1 VTTAADVVF
10 VDTNVLIYARH
21 VNSPFHTD
29 AANRLDDL
37 EAAGAELWISRQT
50 LREYLAGMTR
60 PGAVNPPIPIPTLL
74 ADVRAFQTRFLIA
87 EDGPTVTTHLE
98 ILLVAV
104 ACGGRQIYDA
114 NIVATMLAHGIPN
127 VLTHNIADFKRFAG
141 HVTVLPLIP
150 PPPSGVP

>member
-1 VTTAADVVF
+1 MTTAADVVF

-29 AANRLDDL
+29 AVNRLDDL
-37 EAAGAELWISRQT
+37 EAAGAELWVSRQT

-60 PGAVNPPIPIPTLL
+60 PGAVSPPIPMHVLL
-74 ADVRAFQTRFLIA
+74 ADIRAFQTRFLIA

-98 ILLVAV
+98 VLLAAA

-127 VLTHNIADFKRFAG
+127 VLTHNTADFNRFSN
-141 HVTVLPLIP
+141 HITIIPLISP
-150 PPPSGVP
+150 PAVP